1 MGSRPRWLI
10 RAQIVGV
17 AGTALFALGG
27 ALLLQDVRLL
37 LLLVPPSLTYFLL
50 DAVRDAKHQKALQ
63 AALDAK
69 KDAEAAKKLAEETA
83 AAAVALPALKKAL

>member
-1 MGSRPRWLI
+1 MAGRPRWLV
-10 RAQIVGV
+10 RAQVVGAV
-17 AGTALFALGG
+17 GTAAFAIGG
-27 ALLLQDVRLL
+27 AYLLQDVRLL

-69 KDAEAAKKLAEETA
+69 REAEAAKKLAEETA
-83 AAAVALPALKKAL
+83 AAAVPLPALKKAQ